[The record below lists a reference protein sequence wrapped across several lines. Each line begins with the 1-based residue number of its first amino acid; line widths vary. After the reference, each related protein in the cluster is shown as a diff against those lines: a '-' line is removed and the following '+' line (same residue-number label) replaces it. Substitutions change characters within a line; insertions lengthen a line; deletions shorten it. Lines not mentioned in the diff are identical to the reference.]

1 MKNVYTFLKEEI
13 MEKKL
18 SSAEHYLWGLI
29 QNHIDQIGDMSIV
42 KLSEYA
48 NVSTATIVR
57 TMKKKGYSGYTDFRH
72 ELLSKE
78 KNGPKYNILRQ
89 ADSVIRSVIMKNETE
104 LNNTLK
110 NLEIDVIEDAIHQIQ
125 NAKMVYIFAR
135 GLSESIGHELQM
147 KLQLVDKYTEL
158 QTDPNIIKTV
168 AKKIPTNCVAI
179 FISLNGK
186 TPELVEA
193 AKTLEKKEV
202 TKIVFTTNLSSSIAT
217 LADLLFC
224 GFKSETTYFPDY
236 EVRSRLPLQIMTR
249 ILMDSYVVRT
259 KK

>member
-1 MKNVYTFLKEEI
+1 MS
-13 MEKKL
+13 KKL
-18 SSAEHYLWGLI
+18 SSSEQYLWNLI
-29 QNHIDQIGDMSIV
+29 QNHIDKISELSIV

-57 TMKKKGYSGYTDFRH
+57 TMKKKGYSGYTAFRH
-72 ELLSKE
+72 ELLSTQ
-78 KNGPKYNILRQ
+78 KNEPKYNILVQ
-89 ADSVIRSVIMKNETE
+89 ADSEIRSVIMKNETE

-110 NLEIDVIEDAIHQIQ
+110 NLEIDIIEDTVHQIK
-125 NAKMVYIFAR
+125 NAKMVYVFAR

-147 KLQLVDKYTEL
+147 KLQLVDKYAEL

-168 AKKIPTNCVAI
+168 AKKISKNCVAI
-179 FISLNGK
+179 FISLNGE
-186 TPELVEA
+186 TSELIEA

-202 TKIVFTTNLSSSIAT
+202 TKIVFTTNPSSSIAA
-217 LADLLFC
+217 LSDLLFC
-224 GFKSETTYFPDY
+224 GFKSETTYFPNY

>member
-1 MKNVYTFLKEEI
+1 

-18 SSAEHYLWGLI
+18 SSAERYLWNLL
-29 QNHIDQIGDMSIV
+29 QNHTNQISDMSIV

-57 TMKKKGYSGYTDFRH
+57 TLKKKGYSGYTDFRH
-72 ELLSKE
+72 ELLSTE
-78 KNGPKYNILRQ
+78 KSGPKYDILVH
-89 ADSVIRSVIMKNETE
+89 ADSLIRSVILKNEIE

-110 NLEIDVIEDAIHQIQ
+110 NLKIDIIEDTINQIK

-135 GLSESIGHELQM
+135 GLSESIGQELQM
-147 KLQLVDKYTEL
+147 KLQLVDKYAEL

-168 AKKIPTNCVAI
+168 SKKISTNCVAI
-179 FISLNGK
+179 LISLNGE

-193 AKTLEKKEV
+193 AKILEKKDI
-202 TKIVFTTNLSSSIAT
+202 TKIVFTTDSSSSIAS
-217 LADLLFC
+217 LSDLLFC
-224 GFKSETTYFPDY
+224 GFKSETTYFPNY

-249 ILMDSYVVRT
+249 ILMDSYVVRI